1 MVKTKSCLKR
11 AMTTS
16 LDDRI
21 AREAREAAECASV
34 KQQGGT
40 IVKLRKSEVM
50 FKEGDD
56 Y

>member
-1 MVKTKSCLKR
+1 
-11 AMTTS
+11 MTTS